1 MSTTLHTIRRS
12 ILAISITAITVAGAW
27 YGAGLKIQQEHRQV
41 SFSNLFL
48 QGRRPRTDENNQEIE
63 KRRQASPRELI
74 AQLETQRGGLVA
86 KRLGLEK
93 KLRELEMRSRGATRE
108 ESKEGMERKR

>member
-12 ILAISITAITVAGAW
+12 IWAISITAITVAGAW
-27 YGAGLKIQQEHRQV
+27 YGAGLKIEKEQRQA
-41 SFSNLFL
+41 
-48 QGRRPRTDENNQEIE
+48 IE
-63 KRRQASPRELI
+63 KRREASPAALI

-93 KLRELEMRSRGATRE
+93 KLNELEKRNQGATRE